1 MLMKCRSGLA
11 DSHRALRNSRAAA
24 SSAVIRSNGRIARE
38 KLNPVYRNS
47 KLFGG
52 HLAHGYCKA
61 GADIHAACE
70 QGDGTIGM
78 NGEKAIDE
86 LGIREFVTSGT
97 GARASLRRNAIRQ
110 RGTQRETDND
120 RASGPKKSASGY

>member
-1 MLMKCRSGLA
+1 MKRRSGLA
-11 DSHRALRNSRAAA
+11 DGNRALRNSRAAA
-24 SSAVIRSNGRIARE
+24 SPAVIRSNGRIARD
-38 KLNPVYRNS
+38 KLDPVYRNS

-70 QGDGTIGM
+70 QRDGSIGM
-78 NGEKAIDE
+78 NCKKAIDQ
-86 LGIREFVTSGT
+86 LGIRELITFGT

-110 RGTQRETDND
+110 HGSQRETDHD
-120 RASGPKKSASGY
+120 RASGPKKSAS